1 VVRQSRSRA
10 SVVAQF
16 ETVPLP
22 LGAILKST
30 RSLHG
35 YRVQGFSSVADRNR
49 PGNGDE
55 IARSGDYI
63 VQAQTGGS
71 SGGPRRKSAEKLE
84 ELALPKH
91 LKEIVQDSAPLG

>member
-1 VVRQSRSRA
+1 
-10 SVVAQF
+10 VAQF
-16 ETVPLP
+16 ETEPLP

-63 VQAQTGGS
+63 VQAMALSIYFELGPDTTKTYGVVGG
-71 SGGPRRKSAEKLE
+71 RRGCCGTLTT
-84 ELALPKH
+84 
-91 LKEIVQDSAPLG
+91 D